1 MFGLPVHTASAL
13 AVPGAHR
20 GDRRSPLPD
29 DGPVPTVTVTVTATV
44 TVPATAT
51 ATHTC
56 TAPRG
61 SVDYRRLQWF
71 TPARVC
77 EITSSKAARSSALP
91 TKSISEASTMSS
103 GPSL

>member
-1 MFGLPVHTASAL
+1 MISIGFEMTDPS
-13 AVPGAHR
+13 
-20 GDRRSPLPD
+20 SPLPD
-29 DGPVPTVTVTVTATV
+29 DGPVHTATATALATVTATH
-44 TVPATAT
+44 TAS
-51 ATHTC
+51 
-56 TAPRG
+56 RG
-61 SVDYRRLQWF
+61 SVDYLRLQWF